1 MHIYLWRWIWAS
13 SSTSTCRWWNGSFST
28 PSPEWFWRIGFFQPK
43 RAGVGGNQA
52 GGWWGDMAV
61 GWELW
66 GEQAMWRLGH
76 WATPSSGSG
85 PALLVQRLER
95 QAFLFPS
102 FSPSRFLTVLFTT
115 QASPVSWEASC
126 PSLPLDCELRGSR
139 ALAQPFM
146 LDVHK
151 AWKELLP
158 FLECSSLCYVIPN
171 AIMLSWI

>member
-1 MHIYLWRWIWAS
+1 MVGTGLVDGEGIWLW
-13 SSTSTCRWWNGSFST
+13 
-28 PSPEWFWRIGFFQPK
+28 
-43 RAGVGGNQA
+43 GGNYEE
-52 GGWWGDMAV
+52 GRR
-61 GWELW
+61 
-66 GEQAMWRLGH
+66 AMWRLDH

-102 FSPSRFLTVLFTT
+102 FSPSRFLTVLLTT

-151 AWKELLP
+151 A
-158 FLECSSLCYVIPN
+158 
-171 AIMLSWI
+171 